1 MDSLEEDLLDHAV
14 GSHLDLGKFMIFV
27 LKYKKDTN
35 LQDIHHIVHLQDS
48 PDRQGLDIDHAQVHC
63 SQVHHLDIQD
73 LRIQA
78 EDRLLRSCIQ
88 GHNLGQ
94 GARHLKVDQTLEDHQ
109 DLEVLLLA
117 FHLVV
122 ALGLVA
128 EEDSAGSDS
137 RPPSGPDTSSSC
149 AVATGSSWF
158 LHVCPCSDS
167 QRWF

>member
-1 MDSLEEDLLDHAV
+1 VGHQEDNLRVGSLEEDLLDHAV
-14 GSHLDLGKFMIFV
+14 GSHLDL
-27 LKYKKDTN
+27 
-35 LQDIHHIVHLQDS
+35 QDIHHIVHLQDS
-48 PDRQGLDIDHAQVHC
+48 RDRQGLDIDHAQVHC

-94 GARHLKVDQTLEDHQ
+94 GAPHLRVDQTLEDHQ

-158 LHVCPCSDS
+158 QHVCPCSDS